1 MAGISSLNKK
11 VVENAFLE
19 FRNKTMHDEIIKQL
33 NVICQNLLISA
44 IHYRLRLS
52 HAEGHDFTGN
62 LINSIVVVL
71 YQDEEIADVWT
82 AGEHGQIRKPICR
95 KMTARKKAYYYSNDY
110 SNTQSKYR
118 AEVPTNR
125 GVADED
131 IQAFLN
137 SNTPSVKDGFCVT
150 VAYTVE
156 YAEWVEMERGTT
168 GYLKTLHNAR
178 KEFQRSFKLLKAS

>member
-1 MAGISSLNKK
+1 MAGLSSQNRK
-11 VVENAFLE
+11 VIENAFKD
-19 FRNKTMHDEIIKQL
+19 FRMNTIPVETIKQL
-33 NVICQNLLISA
+33 KLICQNILVSA
-44 IHYRLRLS
+44 IRYRLELS
-52 HAEGHDFTGN
+52 HSKGHDYTGN

-71 YQDEEIADVWT
+71 YQDGEIADVWS
-82 AGEHGQIRKPICR
+82 AGEHGQIKKPICR

-110 SNTQSKYR
+110 SNTRSKYR

-137 SNTPSVKDGFCVT
+137 SNTPSVQEGFCVA

-156 YAEWVEMERGTT
+156 YAGWVEIERGTT
-168 GYLKTLHNAR
+168 GYVQTYYNA
-178 KEFQRSFKLLKAS
+178 KKLFNKSFKLIAA

>member
-1 MAGISSLNKK
+1 MEGISSQNKK
-11 VVENAFLE
+11 VIENAFKD
-19 FRNKTMHDEIIKQL
+19 FRDNTMPVEIIKRL
-33 NVICQNLLISA
+33 NLICQNLLISA

-52 HAEGHDFTGN
+52 HAEGHDYTGN

-71 YQDEEIADVWT
+71 YQDGEIADVWA
-82 AGEHGQIRKPICR
+82 AGEEGQIKKPICR
-95 KMTARKKAYYYSNDY
+95 KMTARKKAYFYRNDY

-118 AEVPTNR
+118 AEIATNR

-137 SNTPSVKDGFCVT
+137 SNTPSVQKGFCVT

-168 GYLKTLHNAR
+168 GYVQTKQKAMKLFNK
-178 KEFQRSFKLLKAS
+178 SFKLISAA

>member
-1 MAGISSLNKK
+1 MGGISSLNNGIIEK
-11 VVENAFLE
+11 AFKNFRSNTIPLE
-19 FRNKTMHDEIIKQL
+19 ILKELKL
-33 NVICQNLLISA
+33 ICQNLLISA

-52 HAEGHDFTGN
+52 HTEGHDFTGN

-71 YQDEEIADVWT
+71 YQDGEIAEIWA
-82 AGEHGQIRKPICR
+82 AGEHGQIKKPICR
-95 KMTARKKAYYYSNDY
+95 KMTARRKAYFYNNDY
-110 SNTQSKYR
+110 SNTQSRYR
-118 AEVPTNR
+118 AEIETNR

-137 SNTPSVKDGFCVT
+137 SNVPSVKEGFCVT

-168 GYLKTLHNAR
+168 GFIQTKKKALKLFS
-178 KEFQRSFKLLKAS
+178 KSFKLIAA

>member
-1 MAGISSLNKK
+1 MNANKK
-11 VVENAFLE
+11 IIGDAFEN
-19 FRNKTMHDEIIKQL
+19 FRLNVMPVEIIKEL
-33 NVICQNLLISA
+33 KLICQNLLISA

-52 HAEGHDFTGN
+52 HSGGGHDFTGN

-71 YQDEEIADVWT
+71 YQDGEIADVWA
-82 AGEHGQIRKPICR
+82 AGEHGQIKKPICR

-118 AEVPTNR
+118 AEIETNR

-131 IQAFLN
+131 IEQFLN
-137 SNTPSVKDGFCVT
+137 SNAPSVQKGFCVT

-156 YAEWVEMERGTT
+156 YAEWVEIERQTT
-168 GYLKTLHNAR
+168 GYVQTKKKAVKLFNK
-178 KEFQRSFKLLKAS
+178 SFKPISTAA